1 MVDLQ
6 TRFVGIDLSSP
17 ILVASAGIT
26 EKVDLLRRAQEHGAA
41 GAVMKS
47 LFERETSRQ
56 SPSPRFR
63 VIKHDLKRRPTFSLY
78 SYEQA
83 SEWGPER
90 YAEEVHRA
98 TEELDMLVIPSI
110 NCLTPEGWARYAR
123 AMEEAGARALELNTS
138 CPHGSITF
146 SGTEVEKTIYE
157 SVRAAREATTIPLI
171 VKLSPMVT
179 NPGNI
184 AAELERIGVQAVT
197 LFNRST
203 GLEVDVEAERPVMHG
218 GYAGHGGPWAIQYPL
233 RWISQLAPQ
242 LGIDI
247 AGTSGITSGE
257 DVVKYLLCGAAVV
270 QICTAVVMNGYEAIG
285 QIRRELTAWM
295 ERKGYRS
302 PDEFRGRVCDRILGL
317 EEVDRTTRWMARVAR
332 DVAPPCQVDCPIGTS
347 IQGYVQ
353 AIASGK
359 PELAYEIASARNPFP
374 SICGRVC
381 HHPCEAA
388 CTRVDIDDPLAIAA
402 LKRYAADRAREL
414 GIAPPTQP
422 VRSTRPARV
431 AVIGGGPAG
440 LTAAREL
447 RRLGYPVELFEA
459 APALGG
465 MMMLGIPRFRLPKGI
480 IEEEIQAVID
490 LGVAVH
496 TGARLGRDFTVESL
510 RMQGFDAVLLA
521 IGAHKPMPLG
531 VPGEHYPHVLRGL
544 DVLRG
549 ASLGQPIELAG
560 HVVVFG
566 GGDVAFDAARTAVRL
581 GAESVTVAY
590 RRSSDEMPASRQE
603 REDAQE
609 EGVRI
614 LYLCAPLEVSPGF
627 VRCVRNR
634 LGDVG
639 TDGRRR
645 PEPIE
650 GSEFELAADWVIA
663 AVGQEPDLAAQP
675 ELAALLERLRAP
687 GAEAAHVD
695 GMFAAGDA
703 LTGPQTLID
712 AIAGGHTAAARI
724 HEYLSGERTEPLAIP
739 AGRVDKAS
747 LHDEETILTRR
758 QRPRMRP
765 ASERVRD
772 FDEVS
777 LGFSDAQAMAEAQ
790 RCIGCV
796 ECAACGQC
804 ARICIYGA
812 IEVHNGEP
820 TITTQCDG
828 CGLCVELCP
837 QGAIRMVERADTPGI
852 AALVE

>member
-1 MVDLQ
+1 VVDLR
-6 TRFVGIDLSSP
+6 TRFAGLDLSSP
-17 ILVASAGIT
+17 VLVASAGIT
-26 EKVDLLRRAQEHGAA
+26 EKTDLLRRAQDHGAA

-63 VIKHDLKRRPTFSLY
+63 VIRHGLQRRDTFSLY

-98 TEELDMLVIPSI
+98 TQELEMLVIPSI
-110 NCLTPEGWARYAR
+110 NCLTPDGWARYAR

-146 SGTEVEKTIYE
+146 SGHEVEQTIYE

-171 VKLSPMVT
+171 AKLSPMVT
-179 NPGNI
+179 SPGNI
-184 AAELERIGVQAVT
+184 AAELERIGIQAVT
-197 LFNRST
+197 IFNRST
-203 GLEVDVEAERPVMHG
+203 GLEVDVEAECPVMHG

-242 LGIDI
+242 LRIDI
-247 AGTSGITSGE
+247 AGTSGIASGE
-257 DVVKYLLCGAAVV
+257 DVVKYLLCGASVV
-270 QICTAVVMNGYEAIG
+270 QICTAVVMNGYEVIG
-285 QIRRELTAWM
+285 QIRRELVEWM

-317 EEVDRTTRWMARVAR
+317 EQVDRATRLVARVTHEE
-332 DVAPPCQVDCPIGTS
+332 APPCQVDCPIGTS
-347 IQGYVQ
+347 AQGYIQ

-359 PELAYEIASARNPFP
+359 PELAHQIASARNPFT

-388 CTRVDIDDPLAIAA
+388 CTRADVDDPLAIAA
-402 LKRYAADRAREL
+402 LKRYAADRARDWPV
-414 GIAPPTQP
+414 APATQS
-422 VRSTRPARV
+422 VRLTRDARV
-431 AVIGGGPAG
+431 AVVGGGPAG

-447 RRLGYPVELFEA
+447 VRLGYPVELFEA

-465 MMMLGIPRFRLPKGI
+465 MMVLGIPRFRLPKGI
-480 IEEEIQAVID
+480 IEEEIAAIVG
-490 LGVAVH
+490 LGVTVH
-496 TGARLGRDFTVESL
+496 TGAKLGRDFTVGSL
-510 RMQGFDAVLLA
+510 RAQGFGAILLA
-521 IGAHKPMPLG
+521 IGAHKPMALG
-531 VPGEHYPHVLRGL
+531 VPGEDHPHVLSGL
-544 DVLRG
+544 DVLRRTN
-549 ASLGQPIELAG
+549 LGQSLDLAG

-581 GAESVTVAY
+581 GAESVTIAY
-590 RRSSDEMPASRQE
+590 RRSSDEMPASLQE

-634 LGDVG
+634 LGDPG
-639 TDGRRR
+639 PDGRRR

-650 GSEFELAADWVIA
+650 GAEFELAADWVIV
-663 AVGQEPDLAAQP
+663 AVGQEPDLGAQP
-675 ELAALLERLRAP
+675 ELVTLLGQLR
-687 GAEAAHVD
+687 GSEADVVHVD
-695 GMFAAGDA
+695 GVFAAGDA

-724 HEYLSGERTEPLAIP
+724 HEYLSGERVEPLAIA

-747 LHDEETILTRR
+747 LHDSETILTRR

-772 FDEVS
+772 FEEVS
-777 LGFSDAQAMAEAQ
+777 LGLSDAQAVAEAQ
-790 RCIGCV
+790 RCMGCV

-812 IEVHNGEP
+812 IELRNGQP

-837 QGAIRMVERADTPGI
+837 QGAIRMAERVDAEPE
-852 AALVE
+852 AAATR